1 MPNLLEKVKC
11 WLDGEADQLTNV
23 GGSTIDGCLYIRT
36 PSHCVEVNF
45 IADFD
50 SEFSAGETCYGTVVW
65 GASHEITD
73 ITNLQINVGCVF
85 DTEDN
90 DVDYTPSSDEL
101 SAFRELITDYLYEN
115 VELECPNVYV
125 RADGCY

>member
-11 WLDGEADQLTNV
+11 WLDTEADQLVDV
-23 GGSTIDGCLYIRT
+23 GGSTINGCLYIRT
-36 PSHCVEVNF
+36 PSHCVEINF
-45 IADFD
+45 SADFD
-50 SEFSAGETCYGTVVW
+50 SEFTAGETCYGTVVW

-73 ITNLQINVGCVF
+73 INLQVCNVGCVF

-90 DVDYTPSSDEL
+90 DVDYTPSNDEL

-115 VELECPNVYV
+115 VELECHSVYV